1 MQGSKHLT
9 SAFVSK
15 VYVAGSDGAALA
27 DNSISKHEDC
37 GSMFYN
43 NITAAT
49 DQDKHNTMKCRMM
62 RSAPMYLSNVQLS
75 WSVLGA
81 QSTSTLSKHIFVVFI
96 VYSMFWF
103 SQYAQKETVAFMK
116 VFHDPIHR
124 NVVVFLAI
132 VAFGLALGL
141 DVNSDMN
148 AAVAIGSVST
158 AFSFVVVCLLIIC
171 FEYAGTKTPQQ
182 PSTSGDKSKNTAM
195 QQMES
200 GNDANKAEE
209 DVNIIEPK
217 DEYIHKNI
225 YMSYALVLLFP
236 MVVVFI
242 LSHSHTAI
250 VDVHI
255 QLVFFGF
262 MFYAALDV
270 FQTRTT
276 SVLLCLHDIEK
287 STEQDQTRQ
296 AEQNQLRA
304 KLHNDVHGVQVFVVL
319 AFSLCKL
326 FVLMPALVLLHTKYG
341 DQPYQH
347 VMLAAH
353 HVVLF
358 SFVLVD
364 LLHVV
369 SKTARPN
376 VDVIKLFF
384 MLIYTCLIFFTAIAV
399 DFPTPK
405 AA

>member
-1 MQGSKHLT
+1 MQ
-9 SAFVSK
+9 
-15 VYVAGSDGAALA
+15 
-27 DNSISKHEDC
+27 E
-37 GSMFYN
+37 
-43 NITAAT
+43 
-49 DQDKHNTMKCRMM
+49 
-62 RSAPMYLSNVQLS
+62 
-75 WSVLGA
+75 
-81 QSTSTLSKHIFVVFI
+81 
-96 VYSMFWF
+96 
-103 SQYAQKETVAFMK
+103 
-116 VFHDPIHR
+116 
-124 NVVVFLAI
+124 
-132 VAFGLALGL
+132 
-141 DVNSDMN
+141 
-148 AAVAIGSVST
+148 
-158 AFSFVVVCLLIIC
+158 
-171 FEYAGTKTPQQ
+171 
-182 PSTSGDKSKNTAM
+182 
-195 QQMES
+195 MES
-200 GNDANKAEE
+200 GIDAKKAEE
-209 DVNIIEPK
+209 DVKIIEPK
-217 DEYIHKNI
+217 DEYIHRNI
-225 YMSYALVLLFP
+225 YMSYALLLLFP

-242 LSHSHTAI
+242 LSHSHKAI

-255 QLVFFGF
+255 QLVFFSF

-276 SVLLCLHDIEK
+276 SVLLCLHDMPTIEQ
-287 STEQDQTRQ
+287 SREQEQTKQ
-296 AEQNQLRA
+296 EQEQTKLRA

-369 SKTARPN
+369 SKTAKPN
-376 VDVIKLFF
+376 VDVIKLFS